1 MILKE
6 VDFEYKVLRCHCIIS
21 TKSIQ
26 NTIQITFTNLD
37 QNYDQG
43 LAYFLPFE
51 YDEIMTNADIIKTIQ
66 NMDDFQQIY
75 NLAAKAFNFT

>member
-6 VDFEYKVLRCHCIIS
+6 INFEYKALICHCIIS

-37 QNYDQG
+37 QSYDQG

-51 YDEIMTNADIIKTIQ
+51 YDESMINADIIKSIQ
-66 NMDDFQQIY
+66 DRDDFQQIY
-75 NLAAKAFNFT
+75 QSAAKAFDF